1 MDVLVLAIHG
11 LSIRSS
17 HFADPLF
24 RRLQNRL
31 NSTAPAL
38 NVQFLPIYWGDIA
51 EEELKSLRLS
61 VTSTKIWKKLWY
73 RPLRERLLLPFLG
86 DLANYTSRHAGL
98 RVIRAICEIFS
109 SCLSRIET
117 DMPIYLVTHSLGTVI
132 LFDLLFAERWN
143 DDDFTEVRDLRKALY
158 GVKPHKKEGAQ
169 VAGIYTMGSPLAFF
183 SLLEG
188 SHNVQKKMT
197 NMLSRIPSLEWHNFI
212 HPGDPFV
219 CPFGTLLSDVKIRE
233 HVIEASNIPF
243 VSELMGLLLLKE
255 AHTCYWSNGQVAQTI
270 ADSIARTSNKLVL
283 PQGLEGSDVPPLC
296 PTELRNQK
304 ITETNDTPSSDIRN
318 YL

>member
-1 MDVLVLAIHG
+1 MDLLVLAIHG

-17 HFADPLF
+17 NFADPLF
-24 RRLQNRL
+24 RRLQHRL
-31 NSTAPAL
+31 DTTAPGL

-51 EEELKSLRLS
+51 EEELKSLRS
-61 VTSTKIWKKLWY
+61 NVTSSKTWNTLWY

-98 RVIRAICEIFS
+98 RVIRSICEVFS
-109 SCLSRIET
+109 SHLSKIET

-143 DDDFTEVRDLRKALY
+143 DNEFTEVRDLRRALC
-158 GVKPHKKEGAQ
+158 GVKPHKKEGAR

-197 NMLSRIPSLEWHNFI
+197 DMLNRLPSLEWHNFI

-219 CPFGTLLSDVKIRE
+219 CPFGTLLDGIKLRE
-233 HVIEASNIPF
+233 HVIEANTIPF
-243 VSELMGLLLLKE
+243 VSELIGLLLLKD
-255 AHTCYWSNGQVAQTI
+255 AHTSYWTNGQVAKTI
-270 ADSIARTSNKLVL
+270 AESIVRTSNKFPL
-283 PQGLEGSDVPPLC
+283 PQTPPLR
-296 PTELRNQK
+296 PPEHGGAEL
-304 ITETNDTPSSDIRN
+304 TGTTDTPASNI
-318 YL
+318 